1 MKNQSRIDKKM
12 STAKEV
18 LSVKKKNH
26 SEDLLEIWGDLV
38 QRGTE
43 HHSTVYAR
51 YLCVGHCRS
60 QHSAYNVWSGI
71 QRIRSEYRAH
81 HVQNVRIHRQCA
93 YRKNTNV
100 HSIQQLDRQWL
111 GFIANSALN
120 GNAVGRFRYPLLLL
134 NFSEFIGPPFFDAE
148 MQNHLTSELRMKSF
162 LDIACMIKCRWTN
175 NYEMQASEKSK
186 IAASNVFGQ
195 KSAPKSTWNAL
206 HVNVL
211 AKKYNNLLDLYSV
224 FPFQ

>member
-1 MKNQSRIDKKM
+1 MKLLNAQQKSRENSFWRFIRNLRRSSASIK
-12 STAKEV
+12 
-18 LSVKKKNH
+18 H
-26 SEDLLEIWGDLV
+26 
-38 QRGTE
+38 GTE
-43 HHSTVYAR
+43 HHSTRYAR

-60 QHSAYNVWSGI
+60 QHSAYNVWSEI

-100 HSIQQLDRQWL
+100 HSIQQLDRQRL
-111 GFIANSALN
+111 GFITNS
-120 GNAVGRFRYPLLLL
+120 PLDGSAISRLSRSFLLL
-134 NFSEFIGPPFFDAE
+134 NFVPNRSVIILKCKRYKKRLHRYSTTSWIRPLASQKWRPF
-148 MQNHLTSELRMKSF
+148 SG
-162 LDIACMIKCRWTN
+162 
-175 NYEMQASEKSK
+175 EKSK